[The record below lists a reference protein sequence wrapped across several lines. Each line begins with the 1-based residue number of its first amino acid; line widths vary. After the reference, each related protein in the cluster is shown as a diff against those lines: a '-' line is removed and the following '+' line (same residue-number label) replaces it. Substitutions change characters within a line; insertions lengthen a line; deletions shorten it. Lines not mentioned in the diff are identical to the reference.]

1 MWFWIKISVDM
12 IPKLKLHKN
21 QWIKNNSKEG
31 EPIKNNIIKLTVRIF
46 VQSLLRN
53 YYEFNKF
60 LTFLSKC
67 DIW

>member
-12 IPKLKLHKN
+12 ISKLKLHKN